1 MLVSLH
7 IENYALIRST
17 DIQLS
22 PSFIAITGETGAGK
36 SIMLGA
42 LGLLLG
48 QRADMGALQDNSK
61 KCIVEAQFTINNLSL
76 ESFFEEND
84 LDYDDTLLLRRE
96 ILPSGK
102 SRAFVNDT
110 PVGLPILKELGPKL
124 IDIHSQHE
132 TLHLADGDFQLS
144 LLDNYTAQGEHQ
156 EAVSYRTAYNA
167 AHAQYISDK
176 RRLEQL
182 VATEAANRREQDYLQ
197 FLFDE
202 LNDAALH
209 PNEQD
214 TLEQEQQLLTHAE
227 TIKQGLSDVLSLC
240 DNNDDKPSALNLIL
254 SAKSQ
259 LSKFTSFHPQVES
272 FFQRIDS
279 LGIELRDLCDEI
291 EHLADNTT
299 YDAQRQEQVDQRLDL
314 IYHLQ
319 RKHNVDNI
327 DQLLAIQDDLD
338 NKLQQIANMEQEIQ
352 MAMEQV
358 DRSFYLV
365 QQTAQEL
372 TAHRVKAAQEVEQLL
387 VPAFESVGMKDA
399 QLKISITP
407 SSDYRSTGH
416 DDVEFLFNANKGGAY
431 RELGKVA
438 SGGELSRLMLALKA
452 IMAQQAKLPTI
463 IFDEI
468 DSGISGEVS
477 AKVARIMQ
485 HMGDTMQVI
494 AITHLPQMA
503 SAAEEHFK
511 VFKQVEQERTFSC
524 IRKLSYE
531 ERIHE
536 IAVMLSSEPPTQSAI
551 TTAEELLAGKK

>member
-452 IMAQQAKLPTI
+452 LMAQQAKLPTI

>member
-17 DIQLS
+17 EIQLD
-22 PSFIAITGETGAGK
+22 PSFVAITGETGAGK

-48 QRADMGALQDNSK
+48 QRADMGVLQDNTK
-61 KCIVEAQFTINNLSL
+61 KCIVEAQFAINNLSL
-76 ESFFEEND
+76 ESFFEAND

-144 LLDNYTAQGEHQ
+144 LLDNYTVQ
-156 EAVSYRTAYNA
+156 EEKSPAIAYRAAYNA
-167 AHAQYISDK
+167 AYSQYIHHK
-176 RRLEQL
+176 HELEQL

-202 LNDAALH
+202 LNEASLLAD
-209 PNEQD
+209 EQES
-214 TLEQEQQLLTHAE
+214 LEQEQQLLTHAE
-227 TIKQGLSDVLSLC
+227 TIKQGLSEVLALC
-240 DNNDDKPSALNLIL
+240 DNSDDKPSALSLIL

-259 LSKFTSFHPQVES
+259 LSKFTSYHPQVES
-272 FFQRIDS
+272 FYQRIDS
-279 LGIELRDLCDEI
+279 MGIELRDLCDEI
-291 EHLADNTT
+291 AHLADNTT
-299 YDAQRQEQVDQRLDL
+299 YNAQRQEQVDQRLDL

-319 RKHNVDNI
+319 RKHNVDSI
-327 DQLLAIQDDLD
+327 EQLLAIQDDLD
-338 NKLQQIANMEQEIQ
+338 KKLQQIANMEHEIQ

-358 DRSFYLV
+358 DKSFALV
-365 QQTAQEL
+365 QHSAQEL
-372 TAHRVKAAQEVEQLL
+372 TTHRQRAALEVEQFLL
-387 VPAFESVGMKDA
+387 PTFESVGMKDA
-399 QLKISITP
+399 QLKIAITP
-407 SSDYRSTGH
+407 SADYRSTGH
-416 DDVEFLFNANKGGAY
+416 DNVEFLFNANLGGSY
-431 RELGKVA
+431 REIGKVA
-438 SGGELSRLMLALKA
+438 SGGELSRLMLALKSL
-452 IMAQQAKLPTI
+452 MAQQAKLPTI

-485 HMGDTMQVI
+485 HMGQSMQVI

-503 SAAEEHFK
+503 SAAQEHFK
-511 VFKQVEQERTFSC
+511 VFKQVEEERTISC
-524 IRKLSYE
+524 IRKLTRE

-551 TTAEELLAGKK
+551 STAEELLADKC

>member
-202 LNDAALH
+202 LNAAALH

-365 QQTAQEL
+365 QQTTQEL

-452 IMAQQAKLPTI
+452 LMAQQAKLPTI